1 MMLGQLVRML
11 RLLGMMLQELG
22 RLHPR
27 VSHDRELVCSLSPA
41 LLLFLSGQFGRL
53 GLSWERAVLS
63 EISNG
68 SERCCCRNSQSRKWD
83 VLVRRNG
90 WVLVLPAAAAAPQCR
105 LIDASQML
113 QLSDTDIEIASH
125 CNPDW
130 GISPPQ
136 VSFRQHHQHHH
147 ANYSRRSLGKKVI
160 IITIISLPLIEHVL
174 ILRDAWR
181 YQGIFSTWERL
192 RPKNTLPGLGIG
204 TGAFLVYLAADFLFS
219 KPASH
224 GHSESHE
231 KASH

>member
-53 GLSWERAVLS
+53 GLSWEKAVWS

-130 GISPPQ
+130 DISPPLKSLS
-136 VSFRQHHQHHH
+136 VSTTSIIMPITPGDPW
-147 ANYSRRSLGKKVI
+147 ARRS
-160 IITIISLPLIEHVL
+160 SSSPSSPF
-174 ILRDAWR
+174 R
-181 YQGIFSTWERL
+181 
-192 RPKNTLPGLGIG
+192 
-204 TGAFLVYLAADFLFS
+204 
-219 KPASH
+219 
-224 GHSESHE
+224 
-231 KASH
+231 